1 MTFYSHVDPNFGSV
15 YSIQAIN
22 EPIMDSSK
30 TPGYGQC
37 RSTLPWLPTPT
48 KGSIQQSRRTS
59 FRPYARLKMSLE
71 SCPRT
76 TLLLRET

>member
-15 YSIQAIN
+15 FAIHAIN

-37 RSTLPWLPTPT
+37 RLILS
-48 KGSIQQSRRTS
+48 
-59 FRPYARLKMSLE
+59 
-71 SCPRT
+71 
-76 TLLLRET
+76 